1 MSLVNSLVIGYGNS
15 LRGDDGIGIKVAQIV
30 ADWHLPKVRSL
41 SLHQLTPELAAELAQ
56 VDLAIFVDA
65 YQCADPDVVKI
76 HPLKPSS
83 SIQFKSHFS
92 DPEAL
97 LSLTQALFGKCP
109 QAWWV
114 IVPGI
119 SFELS
124 DRLSPLAKQGI
135 KQASQQIRSLVK
147 GLVTE
152 NMVRQPICTK
162 SV

>member
-15 LRGDDGIGIKVAQIV
+15 LRGDDGIGVQVAQIV

-65 YQCADPDVVKI
+65 YQGADLDVVKI

-83 SIQFKSHFS
+83 SIHLKSHFS
-92 DPEAL
+92 DPGAS

-124 DRLSPLAKQGI
+124 DHLSPLAKQGI
-135 KQASQQIRSLVK
+135 KQASQQIRSLV
-147 GLVTE
+147 TE
-152 NMVRQPICTK
+152 NMVAQPICTK